1 MFFQNRFLKLCNL
14 IYIQNMS
21 NTFDHNNKTYFI
33 HPTFQN
39 YGASADGYII
49 NRKRLEPRK
58 GYLSPNGYYII
69 SPGRYNTCQAHRMVW
84 EAVNQSII
92 PPGLQINHINCD
104 RQDNSSKNLE
114 LVTASENIKKMH
126 QSRKAFFNSS
136 YNEDE
141 LRVVNTLMA
150 FPIEDDDCEF
160 TKTENKI
167 INKMYYR
174 MCHHL
179 DDTDFPLYRD

>member
-1 MFFQNRFLKLCNL
+1 
-14 IYIQNMS
+14 MS
-21 NTFDHNNKTYFI
+21 NTFKHDNKTYFI

-39 YGASADGYII
+39 FGASADGYII

-58 GYLSPNGYYII
+58 GYLSENGYYII
-69 SPGRYNTCQAHRMVW
+69 SPGQYNTCPAHRFVY

-92 PPGLQINHINCD
+92 PLGLQINHINSN

-136 YNEDE
+136 CSEDE
-141 LRVVNTLMA
+141 LQTINRLME
-150 FPIEDDDCEF
+150 FPPMEDNDCEF
-160 TKTENKI
+160 SRTENKL

-174 MCHHL
+174 MCHNL
-179 DDTDFPLYRD
+179 DDINFPLYRD